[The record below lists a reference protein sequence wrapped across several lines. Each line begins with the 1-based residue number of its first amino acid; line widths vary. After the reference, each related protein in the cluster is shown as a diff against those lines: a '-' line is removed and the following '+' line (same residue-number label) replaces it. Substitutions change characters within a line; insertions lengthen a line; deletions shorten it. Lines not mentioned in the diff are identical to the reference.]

1 MAMDSDSDS
10 ANQRPLA
17 DRLRPAR
24 IADAVGQP
32 HLLDAGMPLRR
43 ALEGGRL
50 HSMILW
56 GPPGCGKTTL
66 ARLMTERAN
75 ARVFAL
81 SAVTAGLKEVRECVA
96 EAERMEREGDARG
109 RVLFV
114 DEAHRFNKAQQDAFL
129 PHVESGRM
137 IFIGATTENPSFEIN
152 KALLSRVSVYA
163 LRPLGSDALLEIAA
177 RAAAELGVEVSE
189 SGKKVLAEF
198 ADGDARRLL
207 GAMENATA
215 ALRAG
220 EGGGGGGGGG
230 ELTGELVW
238 RVAGRRV
245 PRFDKGGDDFYDQ
258 ISALHKSVRGS
269 SPDGALYWL
278 SRMLEGG
285 ADPRYIGRRLIRMA
299 SEDVGLADPRALSVA
314 LEADDAYR
322 RLGSPEG
329 ELALAAAAIYLA
341 SVPKSDAACRA
352 FGAAKAAARESGS
365 LAPPMRLRNA
375 PTALMKKMGHGAG
388 YRHAHNEPGAYAAG
402 ENYFPDEM
410 PPRRFYH
417 PVDRGLESKI
427 AARLEELRKR
437 DAARGRGR

>member
-1 MAMDSDSDS
+1 MKTNSDA

-17 DRLRPAR
+17 DRLRPAKL
-24 IADAVGQP
+24 ADAVGQR
-32 HLLDAGMPLRR
+32 HLLGEGMPLARV
-43 ALEGGRL
+43 LESGKL

-66 ARLMTERAN
+66 ARILAERAG
-75 ARVFAL
+75 AKVFAL

-96 EAERMEREGDARG
+96 AAAEMEAQGDPRG
-109 RVLFV
+109 RLLFV

-163 LRPLGSDALLEIAA
+163 LRRLERDELLEIAA
-177 RAAAELGVEVSE
+177 RAAKALGIRVSD
-189 SGKKVLAEF
+189 SGRTALADF

-207 GAMENATA
+207 GAMENAA
-215 ALRAG
+215 VALAEEGDGDGKKELEG
-220 EGGGGGGGGG
+220 EM
-230 ELTGELVW
+230 VW
-238 RVAGRRV
+238 RVAGRKV

-269 SPDGALYWL
+269 SPDGALYWFA
-278 SRMLEGG
+278 RMLDGG

-299 SEDVGLADPRALSVA
+299 SEDVGLSDPRALSVA
-314 LEADDAYR
+314 LEADEAYR

-329 ELALAAAAIYLA
+329 ELALAVAVVYLA
-341 SVPKSDAACRA
+341 CVPKSDAACRA
-352 FGAAKAAARESGS
+352 FGAAKTAARESGS
-365 LAPPMRLRNA
+365 LPPPMRLRNA
-375 PTALMKKMGHGAG
+375 PTSLMKKMGHGAG
-388 YRHAHNEPGAYAAG
+388 YRHAHNEPGGYAAG
-402 ENYFPDEM
+402 ENYFPDGM
-410 PPRRFYH
+410 TPARFYH
-417 PVDRGLESKI
+417 PTERGLESKI

-437 DAARGRGR
+437 DAKGRR

>member
-1 MAMDSDSDS
+1 MKDDS

-17 DRLRPAR
+17 DRLRPTT

-32 HLLDAGMPLRR
+32 HLLGPGMPLARM
-43 ALEGGRL
+43 LEGGKL

-66 ARLMTERAN
+66 ARILAARAG
-75 ARVFAL
+75 ARVFSL
-81 SAVTAGLKEVRECVA
+81 SAVTAGLKDVRECVSAA
-96 EAERMEREGDARG
+96 EEMEAAGDSRG

-163 LRPLGSDALLEIAA
+163 LNRLEDSALLEIAN
-177 RAAAELGVEVSE
+177 RAAKALDISIAE
-189 SGKKVLAEF
+189 SGKTALAQF

-207 GAMENATA
+207 GALENAATA
-215 ALRAG
+215 MKENGDTAKDCA
-220 EGGGGGGGGG
+220 
-230 ELTGELVW
+230 LTGEMVW
-238 RVAGRRV
+238 RIAGRKV

-352 FGAAKAAARESGS
+352 FGAAKSAARESGS
-365 LAPPMRLRNA
+365 LPPPMHLRNA
-375 PTALMKKMGHGAG
+375 PTSLMKKMGHGAG
-388 YRHAHNEPGAYAAG
+388 YRHAHNEPGGYAAG
-402 ENYFPDEM
+402 ENYFPDGM
-410 PPRRFYH
+410 IPRRFYH
-417 PVDRGLESKI
+417 PAERGLESKI

-437 DAARGRGR
+437 DAEARKK